1 MFLKLFKPKFL
12 IFYILILLFGGLG
25 SKWQYNISAIDTISE
40 VINLLRFLIFFTAP
54 IIFYFFFKYSKKYKF
69 NNNMVLNCFYLIF
82 LIQLIGFAN
91 FYFLNQS
98 LYEEKLIDQ
107 NLIENGYNL
116 RFSYSFYIGF
126 ALVIPLPLMAL
137 LINKPRI
144 SSEAIKIS
152 IIFLAT
158 ITTLYL
164 SKVVYEFFIDNKIY
178 FYHLSFLTW
187 GKILDVSA
195 PRATG
200 ISRWLII
207 IYIFCISTL
216 FLSKK
221 NNLIL
226 FSLLIIIGTFI
237 YLFQSRTSVYFLVF
251 VTFFL
256 IFKDKKF
263 IQNLLSII
271 IIYSSIYII
280 SSSVSHY
287 KHNSIMKEVQE
298 KIKIV
303 ELEIT
308 ELKKNDTPKSDL
320 TSSEP
325 IDVTLNNRLK
335 NLQNTKKNYKLK
347 ENSRN
352 FGDENNYS
360 TGRVEIWKELYPYIF
375 KSKIS
380 NLLIGY
386 GAQSDRYFS
395 GQNASS
401 AIVYIFITS
410 GLLGFILFSI
420 ICLNILYLILK
431 IFRNRKQIDIKKFRN
446 RHILFCIICLFFLM
460 CRSLVEISFTSFGLD
475 YLFFLVCFVNLYNF
489 IRDLENTQNKNH

>member
-1 MFLKLFKPKFL
+1 MSVQESHLFKR
-12 IFYILILLFGGLG
+12 
-25 SKWQYNISAIDTISE
+25 
-40 VINLLRFLIFFTAP
+40 V
-54 IIFYFFFKYSKKYKF
+54 
-69 NNNMVLNCFYLIF
+69 
-82 LIQLIGFAN
+82 
-91 FYFLNQS
+91 
-98 LYEEKLIDQ
+98 
-107 NLIENGYNL
+107 
-116 RFSYSFYIGF
+116 
-126 ALVIPLPLMAL
+126 
-137 LINKPRI
+137 
-144 SSEAIKIS
+144 
-152 IIFLAT
+152 
-158 ITTLYL
+158 
-164 SKVVYEFFIDNKIY
+164 
-178 FYHLSFLTW
+178 
-187 GKILDVSA
+187 
-195 PRATG
+195 
-200 ISRWLII
+200 
-207 IYIFCISTL
+207 
-216 FLSKK
+216 
-221 NNLIL
+221 
-226 FSLLIIIGTFI
+226 SLLIIIGTFI

-287 KHNSIMKEVQE
+287 KHNNIMKEVQE

-308 ELKKNDTPKSDL
+308 ELKKNHTPKSDL